1 MFDKYVYVL
10 PDVALVPR
18 MALPCN
24 ETRAVLAD
32 VAVRAATPRDA
43 DAVAVVPRDVV
54 VRDAT
59 FRGDADTPRDVA
71 VLARDAVV
79 LAVPRDVAV
88 ARDGAAVV
96 PRDADVAG
104 TAARDVVARD
114 ATERDAAVVV
124 RAVDAVVAVVRGLVR
139 PDARDVPARADCGA
153 AAVTF
158 TGAIGS
164 ASTARIDTNVEQT
177 KNAAAS
183 KNTVP
188 TAFLQK
194 SPNVRFF
201 IQTPLRA

>member
-1 MFDKYVYVL
+1 MYNLFDKYVYVL

-32 VAVRAATPRDA
+32 VAVRADTPREA
-43 DAVAVVPRDVV
+43 DAVVPRDVV

-59 FRGDADTPRDVA
+59 LRGDADTPRDVTA
-71 VLARDAVV
+71 LPRDAVV
-79 LAVPRDVAV
+79 LAMPRDVAV
-88 ARDGAAVV
+88 ARDGATVV
-96 PRDADVAG
+96 PRDADIPD

-124 RAVDAVVAVVRGLVR
+124 RAVDAAVVRGLVR

-153 AAVTF
+153 AAVIF
-158 TGAIGS
+158 IGAMGS

>member
-18 MALPCN
+18 MALPCK

-43 DAVAVVPRDVV
+43 DAVVPRDVV

-59 FRGDADTPRDVA
+59 LRGDADTPRDVA
-71 VLARDAVV
+71 MLARDAVV
-79 LAVPRDVAV
+79 LAMPRDVAV
-88 ARDGAAVV
+88 ARDGATVV
-96 PRDADVAG
+96 PRDADAPD

-124 RAVDAVVAVVRGLVR
+124 RAVDAAVVRGLVR

-153 AAVTF
+153 AAAVTF
-158 TGAIGS
+158 IGAIGS